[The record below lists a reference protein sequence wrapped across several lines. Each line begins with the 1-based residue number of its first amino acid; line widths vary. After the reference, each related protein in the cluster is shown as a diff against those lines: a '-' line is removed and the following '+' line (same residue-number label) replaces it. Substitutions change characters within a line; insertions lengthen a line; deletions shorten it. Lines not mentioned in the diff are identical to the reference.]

1 MSEYSNSASNLGP
14 ASSVGPASNGPE
26 TGPVAVPAL
35 AVFVSYASAD
45 VAVAELLCNA
55 AERAGITC
63 WIAPRNVRPGDVYA
77 DAIVQAI
84 TACRIF
90 VVVLSESSVVSGHV
104 LREVERAS
112 AKKRPIISFRIDVTA
127 LPPALEYFLSASQWL
142 DASGG
147 SVDRALP
154 RLVEALR
161 GHVDASSSVIPN
173 PGTNPGNRVPSNMDA
188 KAATPLVRP
197 GRRAVLGLTAVT
209 AVIALALVLFIADR
223 LWQSKQVPAAAPTT
237 PAAFSPAAHSVAV
250 LPFVN
255 MSGDPQEEYFS
266 DGLSQELLTSL
277 ATIHDLQVA
286 ARTSSFSFKDKTLD
300 IGEIARK
307 LNVGSILEGSIRK
320 DGKHVRITAQLINA
334 RTGFQLWAKSYDREL
349 KDILKLQTEIA
360 IAVTTALQA
369 TLLADTA
376 ALLELGGTENPQA
389 FDAYLR
395 GERLVGMPLDKENTR
410 AQLAAYAEATRLDP
424 GFAKAFVAEAYAQ
437 VIFASNNVAGSA
449 VRDAF
454 DEARASARR
463 AVALAPELGEAHA
476 ALGLVLDAGFQDYPA
491 AAAEYERALA
501 LSPGNS
507 HVLLVAARFLSE
519 IGRAEAAVTSGQRA
533 VALDP
538 LNPGAY
544 RILGLILLYAHH
556 YREAIMAYNRAL
568 SINPKAVQ
576 AQANRGLAQALLGE
590 LEPARQ
596 SCATPPLDWLSHM
609 CLAIVLHKLNHPTDA
624 QAELATLQASADGEF
639 DLAYQYA
646 QIFAQ
651 WGDREKSLNWL
662 DAAYR
667 VRDPGLIQ
675 LKVDSLLDPVRRE
688 PRFRAVLAKMQF
700 PD

>member
-1 MSEYSNSASNLGP
+1 MPEYSNSVSN
-14 ASSVGPASNGPE
+14 VGPASNGPQ
-26 TGPVAVPAL
+26 TGPVPVPAL
-35 AVFVSYASAD
+35 AVFVSYASPD
-45 VAVAELLCNA
+45 IAVAELLCNA

-77 DAIVQAI
+77 DAIIQAI

-112 AKKRPIISFRIDVTA
+112 AKKRPIISFRIDLTS

-147 SVDRALP
+147 SVDRAFP
-154 RLVEALR
+154 KLVEALR
-161 GHVDASSSVIPN
+161 GHVEASSSVVPS
-173 PGTNPGNRVPSNMDA
+173 PGTNQGNRIPSNIDA

-197 GRRAVLGLTAVT
+197 GRRAVVGLTAL
-209 AVIALALVLFIADR
+209 IALALILFTADR
-223 LWQSKQVPAAAPTT
+223 LWRSKQVPVAASTS

-250 LPFVN
+250 LPFAN
-255 MSGDPQEEYFS
+255 MSGDPNDEYFS

-286 ARTSSFSFKDKTLD
+286 ARTSSFSFKGKTLD

-320 DGKHVRITAQLINA
+320 DGKQIRITAQLINA

-349 KDILKLQTEIA
+349 KDVLKLQTEIA

-376 ALLELGGTENPQA
+376 ARLELGGTESPQA

-424 GFAKAFVAEAYAQ
+424 RFAKAFVAEAFAQ

-454 DEARASARR
+454 DEARASAQT
-463 AVALAPELGEAHA
+463 AVALAPELGEAHS
-476 ALGLVLDAGFQDYPA
+476 ALGLVLDAGFQAYPT

-507 HVLLVAARFLSE
+507 HVLLLAARFLSE

-544 RILGLILLYAHH
+544 RILGLVLLYTHH

-609 CLAIVLHKLNHPTDA
+609 CLAIVMHKLNRPTDA

-646 QIFAQ
+646 QIYAQ
-651 WGDREKSLNWL
+651 WGDLEKALHWL

-688 PRFRAVLAKMQF
+688 PRFQALLAKMQF

>member
-1 MSEYSNSASNLGP
+1 MPEYSNSASN
-14 ASSVGPASNGPE
+14 VGPAANGPQ

-35 AVFVSYASAD
+35 AVFVSYASPD
-45 VAVAELLCNA
+45 IAVAELLCNA

-77 DAIVQAI
+77 DAIIQAI

-112 AKKRPIISFRIDVTA
+112 AKKRPIISFRIDLTS

-147 SVDRALP
+147 SVDRAFP
-154 RLVEALR
+154 KLVEALR
-161 GHVDASSSVIPN
+161 GHVEALSSVVPS
-173 PGTNPGNRVPSNMDA
+173 PGTNQGNRVPSNIDA

-197 GRRAVLGLTAVT
+197 GRRAVVGLTAL
-209 AVIALALVLFIADR
+209 IALALVLFTADR
-223 LWQSKQVPAAAPTT
+223 LWRSKQVPVAEPTT

-250 LPFVN
+250 LPFAN
-255 MSGDPQEEYFS
+255 MSGDPNDEYFS

-286 ARTSSFSFKDKTLD
+286 ARTSSFSFKGKTLD

-320 DGKHVRITAQLINA
+320 DGKQIRITAQLINA

-349 KDILKLQTEIA
+349 KDVLKLQTEIA

-376 ALLELGGTENPQA
+376 ARLELGGTENPQA

-424 GFAKAFVAEAYAQ
+424 RFAKAFVAEAFAQ

-454 DEARASARR
+454 DEARASAQT
-463 AVALAPELGEAHA
+463 AVALAPELGEAHS
-476 ALGLVLDAGFQDYPA
+476 ALGLVLDAGFQDYPT

-507 HVLLVAARFLSE
+507 HVLLLAARFLSE

-544 RILGLILLYAHH
+544 RILGLVLLYTHH

-609 CLAIVLHKLNHPTDA
+609 CLAIVMHKLNRPTDA
-624 QAELATLQASADGEF
+624 QAELTTLQASADGEF

-651 WGDREKSLNWL
+651 WGDLEKALHWL

-688 PRFRAVLAKMQF
+688 PRFQALLAKMQF